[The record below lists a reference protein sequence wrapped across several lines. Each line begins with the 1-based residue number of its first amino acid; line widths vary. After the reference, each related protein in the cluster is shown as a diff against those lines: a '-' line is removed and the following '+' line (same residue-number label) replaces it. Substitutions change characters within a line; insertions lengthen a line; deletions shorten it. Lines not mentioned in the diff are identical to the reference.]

1 MVIFMKN
8 IIKAKVPVLSY
19 YGDTDI
25 VCNYLLGER
34 FATQLGIKL
43 LKPKNPWM
51 FENQIGGTV
60 TEYEGFTLLTVRGV
74 GHMVPQ
80 WAPERALYILTQFL
94 KQNTF

>member
-43 LKPKNPWM
+43 LTPKNPWM

-60 TEYEGFTLLTVRGV
+60 TEYEGFTLLTGK
-74 GHMVPQ
+74 
-80 WAPERALYILTQFL
+80 LL
-94 KQNTF
+94 K